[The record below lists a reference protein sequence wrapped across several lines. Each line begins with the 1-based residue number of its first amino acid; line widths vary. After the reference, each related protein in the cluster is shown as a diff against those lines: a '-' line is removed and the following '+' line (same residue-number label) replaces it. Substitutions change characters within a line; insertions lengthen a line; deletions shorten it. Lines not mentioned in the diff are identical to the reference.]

1 MQDAG
6 IIVAVDEF
14 VSDLTVCRIN
24 LCTSTAYA
32 LEKRPADSLFH
43 ARFNA
48 DNLLRK
54 IFKAAFSQIKA
65 NETVSS
71 MVKTQTKI
79 DEVIDEEVAAERMI
93 AYNGETGNGT
103 RLTLVESD
111 SNPYNMELV
120 GQIQGINST
129 IAIEVKV
136 QIKNPAV
143 KIMN

>member
-1 MQDAG
+1 
-6 IIVAVDEF
+6 
-14 VSDLTVCRIN
+14 
-24 LCTSTAYA
+24 
-32 LEKRPADSLFH
+32 
-43 ARFNA
+43 
-48 DNLLRK
+48 
-54 IFKAAFSQIKA
+54 
-65 NETVSS
+65 

-79 DEVIDEEVAAERMI
+79 DAVIDEEVAAERMI
-93 AYNGETGNGT
+93 AYNSETGNGT